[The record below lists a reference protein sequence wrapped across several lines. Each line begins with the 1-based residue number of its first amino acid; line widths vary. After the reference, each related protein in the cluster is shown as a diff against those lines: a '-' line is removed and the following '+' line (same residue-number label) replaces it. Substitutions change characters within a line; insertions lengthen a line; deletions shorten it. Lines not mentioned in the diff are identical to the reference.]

1 MQYKVRDWMVDVV
14 VFIEADNTVA
24 EALSLMRR
32 RYTHSVIVNKSEN
45 NLEYGIITSTDIS
58 DKIVAQQNIPAN
70 ILCKDI
76 MTSPLIAVDENMTL
90 QECAALMKKHH
101 IHHLPVIDEN
111 HELVGMVS
119 ASDFLVAAESM
130 ERTLEQ

>member
-14 VFIEADNTVA
+14 VFIEPDSTVA

-32 RYTHSVIVNKSEN
+32 RYTHSVIVNKSKSN
-45 NLEYGIITSTDIS
+45 PEYGIITSTDIS
-58 DKIVAQQNIPAN
+58 DKIVAQQQVPAD

-76 MTSPLIAVDENMTL
+76 MTSPLIAVNENMSL
-90 QECAALMKKHH
+90 QECAALMKHH
-101 IHHLPVIDEN
+101 RIHHLPVINAN
-111 HELVGMVS
+111 HELLGMIS

-130 ERTLEQ
+130 EKVLE

>member
-14 VFIEADNTVA
+14 VYIEPDCTVM

-32 RYTHSVIVNKSEN
+32 RYTHSVIVEKSDSN
-45 NLEYGIITSTDIS
+45 PEYGIITSTDIS
-58 DKIVAQQNIPAN
+58 DKIVALQKNPSE

-76 MTSPLIAVDENMTL
+76 MTSPLIVVNSDMYL
-90 QECAALMKKHH
+90 YECATLMKQHR
-101 IHHLPVIDEN
+101 IHHLPVVNEN

-130 ERTLEQ
+130 EKVQG